1 MKHILKRVTVFTTML
16 ALALGILATSTQTVS
31 AASKPEMKKA
41 NVKWDLKKKKTVTYK
56 SLYTGVGLKKQKA
69 KISKMKVTTSKTKP
83 GYKECTFTLKCE
95 RGWKMT
101 NSEIHEMVKNRLSD
115 NSVGGT
121 IYCHIVDYNTG
132 KSLFAPNTKGVT
144 VETVKAWTHSKS
156 TTYKDED
163 GCWVRL
169 HNSTVTFKVTYPSNY
184 KGLCIGLGGITKLSE
199 TSKDKKFSN
208 GKVSFNKTSF
218 YSKKDKSVAHFM
230 RVK

>member
-1 MKHILKRVTVFTTML
+1 MLLGFRDSLISELDSIVQTETEKVFSGEVLKNL
-16 ALALGILATSTQTVS
+16 
-31 AASKPEMKKA
+31 
-41 NVKWDLKKKKTVTYK
+41 
-56 SLYTGVGLKKQKA
+56 
-69 KISKMKVTTSKTKP
+69 IS
-83 GYKECTFTLKCE
+83 
-95 RGWKMT
+95 
-101 NSEIHEMVKNRLSD
+101 
-115 NSVGGT
+115 
-121 IYCHIVDYNTG
+121 
-132 KSLFAPNTKGVT
+132 
-144 VETVKAWTHSKS
+144 ETVKAWTHSKS